1 MRVLTALPLVAA
13 LVACGPIR
21 STRSL
26 IAADVELEAA
36 RAAGAQKTAV
46 YEYTAAEAYLHQSRV
61 VAGYAQYQASEEY
74 ADKALKFAQEAKKKA
89 LAATGKP
96 AEAQ

>member
-13 LVACGPIR
+13 LAACGPVK
-21 STRSL
+21 STSSL
-26 IAADVELEAA
+26 IAADVEVEAA
-36 RAAGAQKTAV
+36 RAAGAQKTAA
-46 YEYTAAEAYLHQSRV
+46 YEYTAAETYLHEARV

-74 ADKALKFAQEAKKKA
+74 ADKARKHAEEAKKKA
-89 LAATGKP
+89 LGATGKP

>member
-13 LVACGPIR
+13 LAACGPIR
-21 STRSL
+21 STSSL
-26 IAADVELEAA
+26 IAADVEVEAA
-36 RAAGAQKTAV
+36 RSAGAQKTAA
-46 YEYTAAEAYLHQSRV
+46 YEFTAAETYLHEARV
-61 VAGYAQYQASEEY
+61 VAGYAQYQTSEEY
-74 ADKALKFAQEAKKKA
+74 ADKAFRFAQAAKKKA

>member
-13 LVACGPIR
+13 LAACGPIK
-21 STRSL
+21 STSSL
-26 IAADVELEAA
+26 IAADVEVEAA

-46 YEYTAAEAYLHQSRV
+46 YEYTAAEAYLHQARV
-61 VAGYAQYQASEEY
+61 MAGNAQYQASEEY
-74 ADKALKFAQEAKKKA
+74 ADKAFRLAQEAKKKA
-89 LAATGKP
+89 LASTGKP